1 MWHTASLNFI
11 CWSASCQWST
21 LKSSFYSHDSSLSPY
36 LAFPWSLHLCTLH
49 SAPNKR
55 TVSCSKELC
64 KTEAHFSCLLKWRL
78 PPVKHKFCLSQCIWL
93 ESLLLLSLKSDKIKN
108 SVVVDQGHNHYVQ
121 AIYSDKVTEWL
132 VILGMSLWNML
143 KSSHSLLLP
152 RVQAVISLYM
162 IYKDSQWALSI
173 HTML

>member
-93 ESLLLLSLKSDKIKN
+93 ESLLLFSLKSDKIKN